1 MLIKYWPSFFWATIV
16 FANKD
21 VIQHHDVPVRA
32 LIFHSINL
40 IIFASAIYFFA
51 GKQIGKMFF
60 KRAED
65 MESDL
70 RNSENEM
77 KKINA
82 DISEYSLKLKKI
94 ESEQDQ
100 IRLESEKLK
109 NEINSKFKL
118 EYIQEEKRL
127 IEENKKQFLAE
138 DLRQQKSL
146 KESLV
151 GQVLQMA
158 RNELTLKAKSKDVH
172 FNMRQELQENIQ
184 K

>member
-1 MLIKYWPSFFWATIV
+1 
-16 FANKD
+16 
-21 VIQHHDVPVRA
+21 
-32 LIFHSINL
+32 
-40 IIFASAIYFFA
+40 
-51 GKQIGKMFF
+51 
-60 KRAED
+60 

-82 DISEYSLKLKKI
+82 DISEYCLKLKKI